1 VNRGIPEPLDLS
13 EAQAGDLVF
22 IPGADGTT
30 AEPGHVGIVIGYVPT
45 SDGHRLYLA
54 QAPGYANLP
63 VELTEATNWLGQ
75 IAAVRHLG

>member
-1 VNRGIPEPLDLS
+1 M
-13 EAQAGDLVF
+13 F
-22 IPGADGTT
+22 IPGADGTM
-30 AEPGHVGIVIGYVPT
+30 AEPGHVGIVIGYVPAV
-45 SDGHRLYLA
+45 DGRGRDLYLE